1 MRKQARP
8 CAKDTPHRTRAA
20 LGQEGL
26 SIIRFLA
33 ETSTLSRVLLAVE
46 DGAGYTYCMAFAE
59 QLASS
64 ESLWCRNHV
73 SETFIER
80 RSREMQLKEI
90 MTPGVEVVTPEAT
103 IQEAAE
109 KMRHLDI
116 GPLPV
121 CDGDR
126 LVGLLTDR
134 DITVR
139 AVAEGRNP
147 TTTQVRDV
155 MTPEVVY
162 GYDDQDSQDAAR
174 LMEQYQIRRLPV
186 LNHDK
191 RLVGM
196 VSLGDLAVHAGGQSL
211 AGEVLEQVSAPGK
224 SGRK

>member
-1 MRKQARP
+1 
-8 CAKDTPHRTRAA
+8 
-20 LGQEGL
+20 
-26 SIIRFLA
+26 
-33 ETSTLSRVLLAVE
+33 
-46 DGAGYTYCMAFAE
+46 
-59 QLASS
+59 
-64 ESLWCRNHV
+64 
-73 SETFIER
+73 
-80 RSREMQLKEI
+80 MQLKEI

-186 LNHDK
+186 LNHAK

-196 VSLGDLAVHAGGQSL
+196 VSLGDLAVHPGGQPL

>member
-1 MRKQARP
+1 
-8 CAKDTPHRTRAA
+8 
-20 LGQEGL
+20 
-26 SIIRFLA
+26 
-33 ETSTLSRVLLAVE
+33 
-46 DGAGYTYCMAFAE
+46 MAIAE
-59 QLASS
+59 QLASP
-64 ESLWCRNHV
+64 ESPWCENHV

-186 LNHDK
+186 LNHAK

-196 VSLGDLAVHAGGQSL
+196 VSVGALAVKPEGQPL

>member
-1 MRKQARP
+1 
-8 CAKDTPHRTRAA
+8 
-20 LGQEGL
+20 
-26 SIIRFLA
+26 
-33 ETSTLSRVLLAVE
+33 
-46 DGAGYTYCMAFAE
+46 
-59 QLASS
+59 
-64 ESLWCRNHV
+64 
-73 SETFIER
+73 
-80 RSREMQLKEI
+80 MQLKEI
-90 MTPGVEVVTPEAT
+90 MTPGVEVIAPEAT

-147 TTTQVRDV
+147 ATTQVREV

-162 GYDDQDSQDAAR
+162 GFDDQDSQDAAR

-186 LNHDK
+186 LNHAK
-191 RLVGM
+191 RLVGI
-196 VSLGDLAVHAGGQSL
+196 VSLGDLAVHAGGQPL
-211 AGEVLEQVSAPGK
+211 AGEVLEAGLSARK
-224 SGRK
+224 IWAQIAERACAVARRERTSRQTVEGRALGSWYKPRAHARGLQRVIPESTRPLP